1 MDYELAYIIPAK
13 FSEDEVPKINHKIT
27 RLILDSGGQ
36 IINEESWGKR
46 KLAYPI
52 KQNKYGYYQIL
63 KFALDPLVLQKIEHQ
78 IKLDSSILRYMTTK
92 VKYRVTTEKEK
103 KRAELKKVEVKKI
116 EEKKIEEKKIVKPRV
131 EKVKKISIEDLDQ
144 KLDEILKDDIVK

>member
-13 FSEDEVPKINHKIT
+13 FTEDDVPKINHKIT

-52 KQNKYGYYQIL
+52 KQNKFGYYQIL

-78 IKLDSSILRYMTTK
+78 LKLDSSILRYMTIK
-92 VKYRVTTEKEK
+92 VKYRTTTEKEK
-103 KRAELKKVEVKKI
+103 KRAELKKVEEKKI
-116 EEKKIEEKKIVKPRV
+116 EEKKIEKPKV
-131 EKVKKISIEDLDQ
+131 EKVKKISIEDLDE
-144 KLDEILKDDIVK
+144 KLEEILKDDVVK

>member
-36 IINEESWGKR
+36 ILNEESWGKK

-52 KQNKYGYYQIL
+52 KQNKYGYYQII
-63 KFALDPLVLQKIEHQ
+63 KFALEPLALQKIEHQ
-78 IKLDSSILRYMTTK
+78 LKLDSSILRHMTIK
-92 VKYRVTTEKEK
+92 VKYRTTTEKEK
-103 KRAELKKVEVKKI
+103 KRALRKKVEVKKI
-116 EEKKIEEKKIVKPRV
+116 EEKKIEKPKV
-131 EKVKKISIEDLDQ
+131 EKVKKISIEDLDE
-144 KLDEILKDDIVK
+144 KLEEILKDDVVK

>member
-36 IINEESWGKR
+36 ILNDESWGKR

-63 KFALDPLVLQKIEHQ
+63 KFALEPNFLQKIEHQ
-78 IKLDSSILRYMTTK
+78 LRLDSSILRYLTTK
-92 VKYRVTTEKEK
+92 VKYRKTTEKEK

-116 EEKKIEEKKIVKPRV
+116 EEKKIEKPKL

-144 KLDEILKDDIVK
+144 KLDEILKDDVVK